1 MNSIRRIF
9 CTAALAFLIAGAGM
23 TGNAAAQ
30 NAAQKTAKPVPLTEA
45 QKAGLRRVEDHL
57 NGLKTLRARFIQVS
71 QRGQVAEGDLY
82 LQRPGKVRFEYDPPV
97 PILIVSSG
105 LVLYYFDKELE
116 QTSQVFVRAT
126 PVGILVREK
135 LSFTDDV
142 TVSHFVQRA
151 GTIRI
156 TVQRTDDPE
165 EGAITLVFNANPLM
179 LRQWV
184 VLDALGRQTSVTL
197 TNVRTG
203 LPLDPEL
210 FKFEAPKEPN

>member
-1 MNSIRRIF
+1 M
-9 CTAALAFLIAGAGM
+9 
-23 TGNAAAQ
+23 
-30 NAAQKTAKPVPLTEA
+30 
-45 QKAGLRRVEDHL
+45 
-57 NGLKTLRARFIQVS
+57 
-71 QRGQVAEGDLY
+71 
-82 LQRPGKVRFEYDPPV
+82 
-97 PILIVSSG
+97 
-105 LVLYYFDKELE
+105 
-116 QTSQVFVRAT
+116 
-126 PVGILVREK
+126 GILVREK

-210 FKFEAPKEPN
+210 FKFEAPERAELGSGRGGISISPSPRPSPSGFLCEKGILNGFVM